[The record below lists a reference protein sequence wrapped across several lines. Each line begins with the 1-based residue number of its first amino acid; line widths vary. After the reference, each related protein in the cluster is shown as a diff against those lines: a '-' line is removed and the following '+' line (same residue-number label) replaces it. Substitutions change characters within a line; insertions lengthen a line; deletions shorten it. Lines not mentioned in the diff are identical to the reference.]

1 MLTMVVFVTFFI
13 LLTTICYNNI
23 TYHLLNKLSVCST
36 VIYIISFYPP
46 NTPCFINKNADTLR
60 GKKT

>member
-1 MLTMVVFVTFFI
+1 MLTMVVFVSFFI

-36 VIYIISFYPP
+36 VNIHYLILSSKHPLFYKQE
-46 NTPCFINKNADTLR
+46 C
-60 GKKT
+60 